1 MDNLRPK
8 KKDGTLRH
16 SDIGNTKGNKS
27 LDELLKNLRKSSN
40 DTLNRKEK
48 G

>member
-8 KKDGTLRH
+8 KKDGTLMH
-16 SDIGNTKGNKS
+16 SDIGNTKGNKN
-27 LDELLKNLRKSSN
+27 LDELLKNLKKSSN
-40 DTLNRKEK
+40 DTSNKKEK